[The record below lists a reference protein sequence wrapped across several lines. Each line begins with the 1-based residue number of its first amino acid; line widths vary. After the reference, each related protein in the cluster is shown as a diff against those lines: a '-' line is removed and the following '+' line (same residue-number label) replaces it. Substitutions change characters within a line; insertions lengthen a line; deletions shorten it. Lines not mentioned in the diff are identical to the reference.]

1 MHLIQLPLAFI
12 LVCFDFAWPQGI
24 NWFFIILTALAALS
38 AHFCMAKALSYAD
51 AMVVMPMDFLRLP
64 LIALLGVVLYG
75 ESVDLWLL
83 IGALVML
90 FGNSLTWQRRAR

>member
-1 MHLIQLPLAFI
+1 
-12 LVCFDFAWPQGI
+12 
-24 NWFFIILTALAALS
+24 
-38 AHFCMAKALSYAD
+38 MAKALSYAD

-64 LIALLGVVLYG
+64 LIALLGGVLYG

-90 FGNSLTWQRRAR
+90 FGNSLTWERRRR